1 MTKIAMEAIM
11 MPTINLPT
19 NLYQVPISTRPSA
32 KAPITIPDVGATKFK
47 RPDAAWKAV
56 ITRLAGTFTN
66 SPRGAMIPIEAPARP
81 DEDGI
86 KKDLGR

>member
-1 MTKIAMEAIM
+1 M

-47 RPDAAWKAV
+47 RPDA
-56 ITRLAGTFTN
+56 
-66 SPRGAMIPIEAPARP
+66 
-81 DEDGI
+81 
-86 KKDLGR
+86 LGKL